1 MTEDLFDALLILL
14 VLLVGVYSIVEVVD
28 IKLPMV
34 VVGIPFSTS
43 SLVVGEEDAST
54 FIGSF
59 VVVGLPVVLCVSIST
74 PALGVVFPQSALVT
88 HGLSRLPEDRVGRN
102 LNTEG
107 TVTLLSCCAFPS
119 VLVTAVVVEV
129 VSSSI
134 LLAVNSH
141 TETSS
146 SLLTGRAVEGV
157 NLAKGS
163 SVAFVS
169 FAAKGETFLTTC
181 NFSPVM
187 FLDKTCSDFSFD
199 N

>member
-1 MTEDLFDALLILL
+1 M
-14 VLLVGVYSIVEVVD
+14 
-28 IKLPMV
+28 
-34 VVGIPFSTS
+34 
-43 SLVVGEEDAST
+43 ST

-59 VVVGLPVVLCVSIST
+59 VVGLPFVLCVSIST
-74 PALGVVFPQSALVT
+74 SALGVVFPQSALVT

-107 TVTLLSCCAFPS
+107 TVTLLSSCTLPS
-119 VLVTAVVVEV
+119 VLVTALVVEV

-146 SLLTGRAVEGV
+146 SLLTGRAVDGV

-169 FAAKGETFLTTC
+169 FAANGETFLPIC
-181 NFSPVM
+181 NFSSVM